1 MTIDSTR
8 LAWAIAA
15 ASDSGGPRS
24 LAGELLRDGADA
36 ALRRRWDQGSDGT
49 CQAALVLA
57 REMAERGVGVIVL
70 GDPEY
75 PDRLAETPTAPPLL
89 FCWGNP
95 ALLRMPG
102 VGMCGS
108 RDVSERGL
116 QAARTCGEAVARKGL
131 TVTSG
136 YAKGVDTETH
146 LAALGQGGRTII
158 VLAEGFVHFRQKK
171 AFGREG
177 LNAKHVLV
185 LSQFAPSQS
194 WTVGAA
200 MTRNGVIAGLG
211 QALVVIEAGETGGT
225 LNAGMQAIRMGR
237 PVLAHVGTP

>member
-1 MTIDSTR
+1 MVGSCVKPLSADPGGRYGQAWRNDARRRWSGARRGCSRGPWAGWRPNDAEGRWLMTIDSTR

-57 REMAERGVGVIVL
+57 REMAERGVGAIVL

-116 QAARTCGEAVARKGL
+116 QA
-131 TVTSG
+131 
-136 YAKGVDTETH
+136 
-146 LAALGQGGRTII
+146 
-158 VLAEGFVHFRQKK
+158 
-171 AFGREG
+171 
-177 LNAKHVLV
+177 
-185 LSQFAPSQS
+185 
-194 WTVGAA
+194 
-200 MTRNGVIAGLG
+200 
-211 QALVVIEAGETGGT
+211 
-225 LNAGMQAIRMGR
+225 
-237 PVLAHVGTP
+237 

>member
-1 MTIDSTR
+1 
-8 LAWAIAA
+8 
-15 ASDSGGPRS
+15 
-24 LAGELLRDGADA
+24 
-36 ALRRRWDQGSDGT
+36 
-49 CQAALVLA
+49 
-57 REMAERGVGVIVL
+57 MAERGVGVIVL

-131 TVTSG
+131 TFISG